1 MRTRWD
7 IGDTL
12 RVVRNVRNDGT
23 WPGAD
28 TGALLVRRGSVGTVV
43 DIGTFLQDQV
53 IYSLHFLD
61 TDRIVGCR
69 EEELIGADEAW
80 APSVFE
86 FRQRVVAAK
95 TLAAAGKTLVP
106 AGGAGGV
113 LKVVQQPEGFACHV
127 HFDCQPGRVFVV
139 PESAL
144 AEAGPA
150 YQSSASASAPSRLGT
165 VCGSQVIS
173 R

>member
-113 LKVVQQPEGFACHV
+113 LKVVQRPEGFACHV

-150 YQSSASASAPSRLGT
+150 YQSSASAPSRLGT